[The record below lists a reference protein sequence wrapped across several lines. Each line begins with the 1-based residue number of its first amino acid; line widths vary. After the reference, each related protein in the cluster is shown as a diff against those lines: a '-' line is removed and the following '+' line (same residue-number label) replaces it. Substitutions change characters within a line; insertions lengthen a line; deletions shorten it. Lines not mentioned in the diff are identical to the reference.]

1 LIDVVMDAASKKAYV
16 IAIVLQVIYT
26 GFSVLS
32 KVALDNGMSIF
43 VFNFYR
49 QATGSLI
56 LLPLALLFQR

>member
-1 LIDVVMDAASKKAYV
+1 MDAASKKAYV

-32 KVALDNGMSIF
+32 KAASDHGMSIV

-49 QATGSLI
+49 QATGSLL
-56 LLPLALLFQR
+56 LLPVALLFQR